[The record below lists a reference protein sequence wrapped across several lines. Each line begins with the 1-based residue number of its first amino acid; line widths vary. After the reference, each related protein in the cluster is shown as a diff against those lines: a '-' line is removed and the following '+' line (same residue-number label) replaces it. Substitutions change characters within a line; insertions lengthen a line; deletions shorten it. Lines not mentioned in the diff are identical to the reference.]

1 MPFTV
6 KLDVGSTPGAAGVP
20 LMVAL
25 DPLKVA
31 GSDTPAGSE
40 PVRRLSVPPTV
51 WLVVSCPA

>member
-1 MPFTV
+1 
-6 KLDVGSTPGAAGVP
+6 
-20 LMVAL
+20 MVAL